1 MEQKETA
8 LAVLKAI
15 ATGTI
20 PLDQFTAAARWWWNG
35 GIDISVAEFAGLLE
49 TLHAQT
55 TNGIRVMPG
64 LVMEDSEHLM
74 VEATSR
80 AALKNGR
87 IYDNRY
93 IFLFRFDGN
102 RIALVKEY
110 SDSAHVKD
118 VFAL

>member
-1 MEQKETA
+1 MEKKETA
-8 LAVLKAI
+8 LAVLEAI

-20 PLDQFTAAARWWWNG
+20 PLDRFTAAARWWWNG
-35 GIDISVAEFAGLLE
+35 GLDISVAEFAGLLE

-55 TNGIRVMPG
+55 TDGIRVKPG
-64 LVMEDSEHLM
+64 LVMEDSDHLM

-80 AALKNGR
+80 APLKNGR

-93 IFLFRFDGN
+93 IFLFRFDGD